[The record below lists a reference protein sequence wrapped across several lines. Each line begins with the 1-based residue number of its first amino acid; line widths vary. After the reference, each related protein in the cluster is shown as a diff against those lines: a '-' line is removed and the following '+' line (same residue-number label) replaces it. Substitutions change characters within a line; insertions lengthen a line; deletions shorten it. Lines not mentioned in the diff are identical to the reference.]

1 MPRWNVE
8 VHDTFR
14 LVFEVKADTE
24 DEAREAYAMS
34 EPVLVESLG
43 HDRISSVDPAEDIE
57 DDDEAAGLKTTPRE
71 VVAGYLADV
80 ARLDAQVQEAR
91 GKGRNHAAN
100 AYAQEAEDYFEE
112 ATGVARQSEDPV
124 ALAMVEVADVRRQ
137 SVAYGV
143 SPSSQAVRLADLLA
157 KLIEVAP

>member
-1 MPRWNVE
+1 MNRSDAFLLHVDERPPLTVMRY
-8 VHDTFR
+8 
-14 LVFEVKADTE
+14 LVTW
-24 DEAREAYAMS
+24 R
-34 EPVLVESLG
+34 
-43 HDRISSVDPAEDIE
+43 E
-57 DDDEAAGLKTTPRE
+57 DDG
-71 VVAGYLADV
+71 
-80 ARLDAQVQEAR
+80 EAR
-91 GKGRNHAAN
+91 GKGWTTAAN
-100 AYAQEAEDYFEE
+100 AYAQEAEDYMEE